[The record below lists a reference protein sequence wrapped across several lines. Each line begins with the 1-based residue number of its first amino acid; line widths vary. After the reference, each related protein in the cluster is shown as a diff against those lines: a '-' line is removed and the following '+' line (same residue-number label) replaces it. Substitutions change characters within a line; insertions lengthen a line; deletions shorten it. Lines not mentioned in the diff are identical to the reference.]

1 MEVIL
6 NEDIRA
12 LGKKGQKVNVSD
24 GYAKNYL
31 FPKKLATEANAT
43 SINEMQSKKEAADF
57 KNAQAKAAAEEI
69 KQQIEGKTVELHI
82 KSGANGKLFGA
93 VTGKEISAA
102 FKEKYGYEIDKKKI
116 AIQDNIKNYGTYPV
130 VIKLFPEIA
139 ANISVIIS
147 EQ

>member
-69 KQQIEGKTVELHI
+69 KKQIEGKAVELHI

>member
-116 AIQDNIKNYGTYPV
+116 TKKKYRKFQTY
-130 VIKLFPEIA
+130 L
-139 ANISVIIS
+139 
-147 EQ
+147 